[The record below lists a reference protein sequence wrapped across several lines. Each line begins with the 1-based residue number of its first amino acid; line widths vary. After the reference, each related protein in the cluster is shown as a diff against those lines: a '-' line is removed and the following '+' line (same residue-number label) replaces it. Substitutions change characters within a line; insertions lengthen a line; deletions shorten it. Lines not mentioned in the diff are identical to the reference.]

1 MKNYSKKPDFTT
13 IYKEESRKCGTRCR
27 TFRRFAAVT
36 LLLTIALT
44 GCGGKQSDTITIT
57 NVSYDPTREFYEAYN
72 PLFEQYYENKF
83 GKKVEVI
90 QSHGGSGAQAR
101 SVVEGCNADVVTLA
115 LEHDITLI
123 EQTGLIEPGWKEEF
137 DRDSAPYT
145 STIVFLVRKGNPKDI
160 KDWDDLTR
168 PDVEVITPDPKSSG
182 GACWNF
188 LAALSYAKE
197 AYGDEAK
204 EEDFL
209 RKLYAQVSVM
219 DSGARGSTTTFVE
232 NQKGDVLI
240 AWENEALT
248 TMGSYPDEY
257 ELITPSVSI
266 LAQPSVAV
274 VDDNADANGTQEVSR
289 EYLEYLYSDE
299 AQRMAAEYGYR
310 PANEE
315 ILTEYADKF
324 DLNIKLYTID
334 DYGGWD
340 NAYKTYFDDGAM
352 FDEIYEYE
360 QIEKSTGYPGISFD
374 NGNRDHDAFP
384 AHLNP
389 ACIGARL
396 CAEAFTGGVF
406 RTGDKAECAACVP
419 HEYPLFTG
427 SGTDQLCVWCH
438 RSLGTCP
445 VRFPRETPA

>member
-1 MKNYSKKPDFTT
+1 MKSSSKKPNFTT
-13 IYKEESRKCGTRCR
+13 IYKEEICKSGTRCHR
-27 TFRRFAAVT
+27 FRRFAAVT

-44 GCGGKQSDTITIT
+44 GCGRKQSDTLTIT

-72 PLFEQYYENKF
+72 PLFEKYYENKF

-115 LEHDITLI
+115 LEHDIMLI

-137 DRDSAPYT
+137 DKDSAPYT
-145 STIVFLVRKGNPKDI
+145 STIVFLVRKGNPEDI
-160 KDWDDLTR
+160 KDWDDLIR
-168 PDVEVITPDPKSSG
+168 SDVEVITPDPKSSG

-204 EEDFL
+204 EEEFL
-209 RKLYAQVSVM
+209 RKLYTQVSVM

-248 TMGSYPDEY
+248 TMSSYPDEY
-257 ELITPSVSI
+257 ELVTPSVSI

-274 VDDNADANGTQEVSR
+274 VDDNADANDTQEVSH
-289 EYLEYLYSDE
+289 EYLEYLYSDD

-310 PANEE
+310 PTNEE
-315 ILTEYADKF
+315 ILKEYADKF

-352 FDEIYEYE
+352 FDEIYEY
-360 QIEKSTGYPGISFD
+360 
-374 NGNRDHDAFP
+374 
-384 AHLNP
+384 
-389 ACIGARL
+389 
-396 CAEAFTGGVF
+396 
-406 RTGDKAECAACVP
+406 
-419 HEYPLFTG
+419 
-427 SGTDQLCVWCH
+427 
-438 RSLGTCP
+438 
-445 VRFPRETPA
+445 